1 MKSQPKKYR
10 PQIHPKFYLPR
21 WTPAFFLLF
30 FASGLLFPGPDFSWG
45 EETGEASRTTI
56 TQTENELI
64 LDASSLPLE
73 SNETLHIVQM
83 EPTSLAKIQI
93 TGRQP
98 VHMKGRIIADGRLE
112 IVADSQ
118 FVLENSASIEAKELH
133 LSAPEI
139 ITHGKIYA
147 PQGKII
153 LEADELLKVHGSLDA
168 SGKEKGTKGGTIHAL
183 GNKVGLFDTA
193 KIDVSG
199 YIGGGTALIGGD
211 YQGKNPDIQN
221 AFRTYVGKDVTIM
234 ANALTTGNGGKVIF
248 WADETT
254 VFYGNIS
261 ATGGSVSGDGGFV
274 EVSGKADLMYAGL
287 ADLTAVNGSLGSL
300 LLDPTNI
307 TIGTD
312 DTDGSQITGDQTLAS
327 AESVCGGTCLIS
339 ASQIVTQL
347 NTAAVSLAAIDSITV
362 STAIDASGNTNS
374 FGLTLATGNGINIDA
389 DITVKGALTITPN
402 TDNSG
407 TGNENLVIA
416 SGVTLTSGG
425 LMTLFASAHASHKGV
440 NASGVL
446 TLNAVAGIIIND
458 DLTGSGGDI
467 TIDADTDNAT
477 SGTLTFAAGFTNSLS
492 TGVLTLDAT
501 TGGITALGA
510 LTLSSGDNITIN
522 DAITAAGAIILNSK
536 DRANINADVTSS
548 GNITID
554 GNSDNTGGNNEDII
568 FASGVTLTSS
578 GGSITLMT
586 GGAGDKDITAS
597 GSLTL
602 NATAG
607 VTINVG
613 LTGSGAFTVNA
624 DTDGN
629 GGLFSLPTS
638 TDVINVGANAIS
650 ITSDTIS
657 LTGDLTGQSTVLLQP
672 SAAATTI
679 GIGPNNPS
687 GTFSANETLIGNLTN
702 GFSAITIGRSDG
714 TGAVNSSSSGGT
726 LTINDPITI
735 RGGAMVLR
743 ELSAGSNNV
752 TLTSSSTIDDDA
764 ANTAVTTT
772 GTLTMTSSG
781 AIGSAT
787 TFNTAVATLAIT
799 GTGGNNATID
809 NGNTNIDLA
818 GITMGTG
825 NLSITTGGII
835 TDSAATTGSGTA
847 SFTTNQA
854 DKDITLDT
862 TTNAFSGAVSFST
875 SGTGDVTLDNGNISL
890 NLGTVGIG
898 QNFSARAGGT
908 ITDSGVITVGG
919 TASFTTDVDD
929 QAITLDGTGNVI
941 SGNITV
947 ATQGASGDVTID
959 NTNQALGIQ
968 GTVNGNLVLQA
979 GAAITD
985 SSTLTVSGTSSFTV
999 DSGTNNITLDTS
1011 ALTGAVSVSTTGASN
1026 FTLDNG
1032 TTAPLCQYK

>member
-1 MKSQPKKYR
+1 M
-10 PQIHPKFYLPR
+10 
-21 WTPAFFLLF
+21 
-30 FASGLLFPGPDFSWG
+30 
-45 EETGEASRTTI
+45 
-56 TQTENELI
+56 
-64 LDASSLPLE
+64 
-73 SNETLHIVQM
+73 
-83 EPTSLAKIQI
+83 
-93 TGRQP
+93 
-98 VHMKGRIIADGRLE
+98 
-112 IVADSQ
+112 
-118 FVLENSASIEAKELH
+118 
-133 LSAPEI
+133 
-139 ITHGKIYA
+139 
-147 PQGKII
+147 
-153 LEADELLKVHGSLDA
+153 
-168 SGKEKGTKGGTIHAL
+168 
-183 GNKVGLFDTA
+183 
-193 KIDVSG
+193 
-199 YIGGGTALIGGD
+199 
-211 YQGKNPDIQN
+211 
-221 AFRTYVGKDVTIM
+221 
-234 ANALTTGNGGKVIF
+234 
-248 WADETT
+248 
-254 VFYGNIS
+254 
-261 ATGGSVSGDGGFV
+261 
-274 EVSGKADLMYAGL
+274 
-287 ADLTAVNGSLGSL
+287 
-300 LLDPTNI
+300 
-307 TIGTD
+307 
-312 DTDGSQITGDQTLAS
+312 
-327 AESVCGGTCLIS
+327 
-339 ASQIVTQL
+339 
-347 NTAAVSLAAIDSITV
+347 
-362 STAIDASGNTNS
+362 
-374 FGLTLATGNGINIDA
+374 
-389 DITVKGALTITPN
+389 
-402 TDNSG
+402 
-407 TGNENLVIA
+407 
-416 SGVTLTSGG
+416 
-425 LMTLFASAHASHKGV
+425 
-440 NASGVL
+440 
-446 TLNAVAGIIIND
+446 
-458 DLTGSGGDI
+458 
-467 TIDADTDNAT
+467 
-477 SGTLTFAAGFTNSLS
+477 
-492 TGVLTLDAT
+492 
-501 TGGITALGA
+501 
-510 LTLSSGDNITIN
+510 SSGDNITIN